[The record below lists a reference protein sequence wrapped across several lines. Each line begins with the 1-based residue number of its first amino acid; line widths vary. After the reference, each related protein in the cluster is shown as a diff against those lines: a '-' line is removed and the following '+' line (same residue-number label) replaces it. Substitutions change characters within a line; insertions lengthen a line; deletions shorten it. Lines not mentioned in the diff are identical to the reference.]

1 MNYPTSPFSSNL
13 KFNNSPVDISKNDI
27 SGELS
32 IAGCS
37 AISLVKEY
45 GSPLFV
51 IDEADFFLRA
61 NAWKS
66 ALNESFKGGKLYYA
80 AKSFISIEIA
90 KWLIELDVNL
100 DVCTGGELA
109 VALAANFPTNRIEF
123 HGNNKSVAEIEM
135 AVSAGVGTIVIDSFI
150 EIERIAQVAKSAGKV
165 QNVYIRLTPG
175 VEAHTHEFISTAHE
189 DVKFGFSIASGAA
202 IAAVEKTLTFDSL
215 NLIGI
220 HCHIGSQ
227 IFEVTGF
234 TLAAQ
239 RLVATLAEIKE
250 KFGKA
255 LPELNVGGGYG
266 IAYTTAEKS
275 ISPQAVLPAL
285 AKVIKEECAK
295 LKLDLPIISI
305 EPGRAIVGPTTTTI
319 YEVGTTK
326 LVTLDDATTRNY
338 ISVDGGMSDN
348 IRPALYGAKYSA
360 FLANRE
366 SNAKKTSSRVVG
378 KHCET
383 GDILI
388 LDINLAEDIAPGDL
402 LAFPATGAYGRS
414 MASNYNHIPRPAVV
428 VVKNGTARSILRR
441 ENEADLLA
449 LEVNQAPR
457 QLS

>member
-13 KFNNSPVDISKNDI
+13 KFNNSPVDLSKSDI

-51 IDEADFFLRA
+51 IDESDFFLRA

-66 ALNESFKGGKLYYA
+66 ALNESFQGGKLYYA

-109 VALAANFPTNRIEF
+109 VALAANFPTERIEF

-388 LDINLAEDIAPGDL
+388 LDINLAGDIAPGDL